1 MIKSSAWLQ
10 EFKVH
15 HQNSSNKKTYLPQV
29 DPSNSDNK
37 HENG

>member
-1 MIKSSAWLQ
+1 MTKSSAWLQ

-15 HQNSSNKKTYLPQV
+15 HQNSSNKKTYLLQV

-37 HENG
+37 HERG